1 MDVPPIRVFFSR
13 WSCMD
18 DEYGLEAGLM
28 KYAPPSF
35 VLPDA
40 PEDDSI
46 CVSPEMEIKYIYNPL
61 AYCKQSVKSVH
72 RGPSTYDIRF
82 FGLFLTYLPTHIR
95 FFPNLKPFLLL
106 LNR

>member
-18 DEYGLEAGLM
+18 DEFSLEAGFM

-46 CVSPEMEIKYIYNPL
+46 CVSPEIKIEYIYYFKNCIDTLEGRRTTPHSFFIVL
-61 AYCKQSVKSVH
+61 IIVTVK
-72 RGPSTYDIRF
+72 
-82 FGLFLTYLPTHIR
+82 
-95 FFPNLKPFLLL
+95 
-106 LNR
+106 